1 MKTLASCK
9 PSEFLKQTNR
19 IKKSVEKWLTETD
32 IMNIRKRTPNL
43 LKYDK
48 DADDA
53 KEVYKENQ
61 ERIRKQARENASA
74 IFDAVCEEHPEETLE
89 LLALLCFIEP
99 ENADDHTVSEYLEAV
114 TELISSEAVINFFIS
129 LGRLGL
135 TRTPTASK
143 A

>member
-9 PSEFLKQTNR
+9 PSEFLRQTNR

-32 IMNIRKRTPNL
+32 IMNIRKRTPDL

-48 DADDA
+48 NAEDA

-61 ERIRKQARENASA
+61 ERIRKQAAENASA
-74 IFDAVCEEHPEETLE
+74 IFDAICEDHPEETLE

-99 ENADDHTVSEYLEAV
+99 ENADDHSVSEYLEAV